1 MSGWFITTLV
11 ITVIAL
17 LAYGFL
23 IVVDR
28 ADGDRARR
36 GLVWGGLA
44 AILVVFTLGTTISSA
59 TLVPTRSV
67 GVEVEF
73 GKPVGALTNGLH
85 WVAPWASVEKFDA
98 SVQTT
103 KLDGTGKDDST
114 PCVTVRLGNSTQ
126 ACVDVVTQ
134 WNIDP
139 TGDVIELYRSYHSFD
154 RIEANLVL
162 VQLQHALRDTFGTFD
177 PLAALADTSAKQPSL
192 DDLAA
197 STKNLF
203 TGYVGP
209 GINVR
214 TVTVSLVHY
223 DQATEDRLR
232 AYQQALADT
241 RIATQRKATAQQV
254 ADANSI
260 LAGNAASKDPGVQYQ
275 NCLNLIA
282 DLAQKGL
289 LKDLPPTFNCGSAST
304 TPVIVG
310 KQ

>member
-1 MSGWFITTLV
+1 MSGWFITTIVVTL
-11 ITVIAL
+11 IAL
-17 LAYGFL
+17 ACYGGA
-23 IVVDR
+23 IVVVR
-28 ADGDRARR
+28 SDGDRASR

-44 AILVVFTLGTTISSA
+44 AIVAVFALGTVISSA
-59 TLVPTRSV
+59 TLIPTRSV

-73 GKPVGALTNGLH
+73 GKPVGSLTNGLH

-103 KLDGTGKDDST
+103 KLDGKDDT

-139 TGDVIELYRSYHSFD
+139 NGDVIELYRSYHSFD
-154 RIEANLVL
+154 KIESNLVL

-177 PLAALADTSAKQPSL
+177 PLAALADANAAKQPSL
-192 DDLAA
+192 DELAA
-197 STKNLF
+197 TTKSAF
-203 TGYVGP
+203 AGYVGA
-209 GINVR
+209 GITVKS
-214 TVTVSLVHY
+214 VTVSLVHY
-223 DQATEDRLR
+223 DGDTENRLK

-241 RIATQRKATAQQV
+241 RIAQQRKATAQQV
-254 ADANSI
+254 ADANNI

-275 NCLNLIA
+275 NCLNLIS

-289 LKDLPPTFNCGSAST
+289 LKDLPPTFNCNSGAQS
-304 TPVIVG
+304 PVIVG
-310 KQ
+310 GK